1 MPVISK
7 ILKFADDTK
16 IVSTVKSVAGVQ
28 VLQLDLQT
36 TFERSRDWQNCFL
49 IQTRSSP
56 QNAIKSLKARL
67 NFSKTVVTRHVKIW
81 GKNKTIYT
89 IVSNFKQ

>member
-28 VLQLDLQT
+28 VL
-36 TFERSRDWQNCFL
+36 
-49 IQTRSSP
+49 
-56 QNAIKSLKARL
+56 
-67 NFSKTVVTRHVKIW
+67 
-81 GKNKTIYT
+81 
-89 IVSNFKQ
+89 